1 VSVDFLLQTL
11 RSLRAH
17 ALRFTLTSL
26 GIAWGALML
35 TYYQASSRGMETH
48 FRTEIEKTGPRI
60 VWVFP
65 GVVIKN
71 RVGERGAR
79 PLELESEDV
88 LRWNAF
94 DAIEDA
100 APNLQ
105 RWSQIV
111 RAEGRTKLLTVY
123 GATPASQRIRR
134 FEVAEGRFLSPLDV
148 ERSARVA
155 FLGAEAAQRLFGDG
169 SAVGRTVHVEGQA
182 FRVCGVAVEKGE
194 QMVNMGGRDD
204 RAVLVPYTA
213 VQRWLERDDTVKQ
226 AIFAPVER
234 WRSYEAMDRVRES
247 VSLRHGFRPSLETTL
262 SFVNV
267 HDILLI
273 IDRIFF
279 ALQFFMLVA
288 GGITLAVGAVSVMNI
303 MLVVVA
309 ERTREIGLRKAV
321 GAPSAA
327 IFRAFL
333 AETTLVCFVSGAIG
347 ALLGAGLAWLVAHS
361 LDPSRRAMSP
371 PELDPPSIV
380 GLVAA
385 LVLVGVLAGVIPAW
399 RAARIPPAEALRSR

>member
-1 VSVDFLLQTL
+1 
-11 RSLRAH
+11 
-17 ALRFTLTSL
+17 
-26 GIAWGALML
+26 
-35 TYYQASSRGMETH
+35 METH